1 MLKQLR
7 ENIWIGDEHAFK
19 NIAQLKE
26 LQIPGINS
34 VLIVADDLPNYS
46 NDANV
51 EPRFFKM
58 GLRSN
63 RMNPPHIKDIV
74 CHTALQMVNNGE
86 IILIQSKT
94 GLERA
99 AFVACRIICEI
110 EKRTI
115 YEIMQELKADVPEF
129 DIGKSYF

>member
-7 ENIWIGDEHAFK
+7 ENIYIGDKDAWE
-19 NIAQLKE
+19 NLEELKKLE
-26 LQIPGINS
+26 IKS
-34 VLIVADDLPNYS
+34 VIVVADNLPLS
-46 NDANV
+46 QNV
-51 EPRFFKM
+51 TSQEPRIFKM
-58 GLRSN
+58 GLRLD
-63 RMNPPHIKDIV
+63 RKNPPYIKDLI

-86 IILIQSKT
+86 TILIQSNT